1 MLAFF
6 STFTKEKII
15 NCFARVGYVPFTR
28 ACLKSENIR
37 HELGEDTED
46 TTLKD
51 LVQEYEQAKIE
62 LMDEGFNVEGIFD
75 AEIPTAAKVR
85 RNNTEEDQVKALV
98 ARKGGF
104 SASSIFTNIGT
115 MCITSGAILK
125 AQRIQLENDRAA
137 QVEKELK
144 KSTAETK
151 RLQDAQKVN
160 LKRLKG
166 EKLMVSDLKSV
177 IMYVIAASGSSDKPY
192 QYSTGVLIKARLA
205 ELDKDWW
212 EYIPE
217 DAQEAVEE
225 DEIGIEATI

>member
-1 MLAFF
+1 
-6 STFTKEKII
+6 
-15 NCFARVGYVPFTR
+15 
-28 ACLKSENIR
+28 
-37 HELGEDTED
+37 
-46 TTLKD
+46 
-51 LVQEYEQAKIE
+51 
-62 LMDEGFNVEGIFD
+62 MDEGFNVEGIFD

-85 RNNTEEDQVKALV
+85 RNSTAEDQVKALV
-98 ARKGGF
+98 AQKEGF

-115 MCITSGAILK
+115 MYITSGAILK
-125 AQRIQLENDRAA
+125 AQRIQLENERAA

-144 KSTAETK
+144 KSTTETK
-151 RLQDAQKVN
+151 KLQDAQKVN

-177 IMYVIAASGSSDKPY
+177 IMYVIAAPGSSNKPY

>member
-1 MLAFF
+1 
-6 STFTKEKII
+6 
-15 NCFARVGYVPFTR
+15 
-28 ACLKSENIR
+28 
-37 HELGEDTED
+37 
-46 TTLKD
+46 
-51 LVQEYEQAKIE
+51 
-62 LMDEGFNVEGIFD
+62 
-75 AEIPTAAKVR
+75 
-85 RNNTEEDQVKALV
+85 
-98 ARKGGF
+98 
-104 SASSIFTNIGT
+104 
-115 MCITSGAILK
+115 MCITSSAILK
-125 AQRIQLENDRAA
+125 AQRIQLECERAT